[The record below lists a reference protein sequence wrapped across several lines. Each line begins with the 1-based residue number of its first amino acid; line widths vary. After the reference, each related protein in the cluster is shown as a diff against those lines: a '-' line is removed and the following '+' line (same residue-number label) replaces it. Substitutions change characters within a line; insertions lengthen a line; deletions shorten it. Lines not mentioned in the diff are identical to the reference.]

1 MRILKGMKRL
11 YVYVTPGLV
20 KELTREAKEEGRSLS
35 EYARRLLEGKDRR
48 PVDVQDAQGAS

>member
-1 MRILKGMKRL
+1 MKRL

-48 PVDVQDAQGAS
+48 PVQDVQDAQDAS